1 MFFAATVL
9 LSKDLWQSVG
19 KCWLVF
25 TLQFSYLISMQLKF
39 SAVVPMTCCKREKKG
54 WGLILWK
61 LIFTYKT
68 ETKLKVQDTLLSEV
82 FFCTV

>member
-1 MFFAATVL
+1 MLFAATVL

-39 SAVVPMTCCKREKKG
+39 SAVVQMTCCKRREKRLG
-54 WGLILWK
+54 SDFIEGNIH
-61 LIFTYKT
+61 
-68 ETKLKVQDTLLSEV
+68 S
-82 FFCTV
+82 